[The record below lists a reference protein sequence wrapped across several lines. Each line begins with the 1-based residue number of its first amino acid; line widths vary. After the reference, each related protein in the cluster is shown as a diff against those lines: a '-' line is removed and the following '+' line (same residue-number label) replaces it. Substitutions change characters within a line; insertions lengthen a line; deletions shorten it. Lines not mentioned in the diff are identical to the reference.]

1 MRGAEETDS
10 LQLKCFADE
19 RVQIGTGDDD
29 IAPQNAGRFVDKS
42 ERHAEAIEYFPGEES
57 DLAFVVV
64 FVIEEPVAAQSTAG
78 DALDLVDFLE
88 REIVRLAISMAV
100 VIVAGGDED
109 LLDLHNEVGTGTS
122 NAPRPTSNVQ
132 FGGDACARGARR
144 GLFHIM
150 GTVRRVF
157 AYLKRYPLL
166 AFGTLSCAIIGTL
179 LVIVF
184 PAVTKL
190 VIDEVLV
197 QKRPERLTPLVLIAA
212 LAFVLQHGLNAVRI
226 ILNNTF
232 EQKVIF
238 DLRSDLY
245 SHIQLLPLRW
255 FDNRATGDLMTRIL
269 EDVNSVERML
279 IDGVEQGVVALL
291 QVVIVLGMMFY
302 VSSSLTLVGLAP
314 APFLAGGA
322 LWYTLTAHR
331 RYRLQRRAS
340 SAMNSLLHDNLAGI
354 RQIKSFVR
362 EREEHARFNSVS
374 GQLRHATLVVM
385 KVWAVYHP
393 SMYLIGSL
401 GIVLVVWVGARGV
414 LSGAMQVGDL
424 IAFLMLT
431 GFLYEP
437 INKLHQLNQLM
448 QAGRAA
454 GERVFEIID
463 QPIEPGWA
471 VETERCEITGDVR
484 YEDVSFN
491 YAEENAPALQSV
503 NFHARPG
510 ETIALVGTT
519 GAGKST
525 LVNLLTRF
533 YELSSGEIFVDGK
546 PIRSYGLR
554 ALREMVG
561 LVSQES
567 FLFNGTIRENLLM
580 GNPKASDEEVWR
592 AAEAAN
598 ARVFIDRMPKG
609 LESVVGERGVKLSVG
624 EKQRLSI
631 ARALLKDPPILI
643 LDEATASVDT
653 TTERLIQ
660 EALEHL
666 MADRT
671 CFVIA
676 HRLST
681 ILRADQI
688 LVLERGRIIER
699 GTHSELVELGG
710 KYARLWEQSFLAGEI
725 VEAVVSTA

>member
-1 MRGAEETDS
+1 M
-10 LQLKCFADE
+10 K
-19 RVQIGTGDDD
+19 
-29 IAPQNAGRFVDKS
+29 
-42 ERHAEAIEYFPGEES
+42 
-57 DLAFVVV
+57 
-64 FVIEEPVAAQSTAG
+64 
-78 DALDLVDFLE
+78 
-88 REIVRLAISMAV
+88 
-100 VIVAGGDED
+100 
-109 LLDLHNEVGTGTS
+109 
-122 NAPRPTSNVQ
+122 
-132 FGGDACARGARR
+132 
-144 GLFHIM
+144 
-150 GTVRRVF
+150 TVWRVF
-157 AYLKRYPLL
+157 AYLKRYPAL
-166 AFGTLSCAIIGTL
+166 ATGTLACAIFGTLM
-179 LVIVF
+179 VIVF
-184 PAVTKL
+184 PAVTKR
-190 VIDEVLV
+190 VIDEVLY
-197 QKRPERLTPLVLIAA
+197 QHRAERLTPLVLIAA
-212 LAFVLQHGLNAVRI
+212 LAFVLQHGLNSLRI

-245 SHIQLLPLRW
+245 SHIQVLPLRW

-279 IDGVEQGVVALL
+279 IDGIEQGVVAVL
-291 QVVIVLGMMFY
+291 QLVIVLGVMFY
-302 VSSSLTLVGLAP
+302 FSISLTLVGLAP
-314 APFLAGGA
+314 LPFLAGGA

-340 SAMNSLLHDNLAGI
+340 SVMNSLLHDNLAGI

-362 EREEHARFNSVS
+362 EREEHTRFNSVS
-374 GQLRHATLVVM
+374 DQLRHATLVVM
-385 KVWAVYHP
+385 RVWAFYHP

-401 GIVLVVWVGARGV
+401 GIVVTVWFGARAV
-414 LSGAMQVGDL
+414 LSGNMQVGDL

-437 INKLHQLNQLM
+437 INKLHQLNQLV

-463 QPIEPGWA
+463 EPIEPGWDVA
-471 VETERCEITGDVR
+471 KETVRVRGDVR
-484 YEDVSFN
+484 FDDVSFG
-491 YAEENAPALQSV
+491 YGKEGAPALQHV
-503 NFHARPG
+503 TFHARPG

-533 YELSSGEIFVDGK
+533 YEYETGEILIDGT
-546 PIRSYGLR
+546 PIREFGMR
-554 ALREMVG
+554 RLREMIAV
-561 LVSQES
+561 VTQES

-580 GNPKASDEEVWR
+580 GKPTAADAEVL
-592 AAEAAN
+592 AAADAAN
-598 ARVFIDRMPKG
+598 AREFIDRLPKG
-609 LESVVGERGVKLSVG
+609 LDSVVGERGVKLSVG

-653 TTERLIQ
+653 ATERLIQ

-666 MADRT
+666 MSHRT

-699 GTHSELVELGG
+699 GTHSSLVELGG
-710 KYARLWEQSFLAGEI
+710 KYARLCEQSLLEISPQPELESPEEI
-725 VEAVVSTA
+725 VSLPISVPDEQLPV